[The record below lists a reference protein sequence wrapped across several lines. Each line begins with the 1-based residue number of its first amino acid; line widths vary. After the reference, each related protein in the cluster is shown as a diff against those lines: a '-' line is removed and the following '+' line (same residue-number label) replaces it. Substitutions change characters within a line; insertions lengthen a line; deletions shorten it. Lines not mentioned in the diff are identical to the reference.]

1 MTDTQVD
8 APGGANGPR
17 SEQGTSRLHRLI
29 HGWSAN
35 LVQVFLALTQ
45 QLLLIPA
52 FLHFWSSDMLAAWLA
67 LFAAGN
73 LIVVADAGLQLRSIN
88 RFLAF
93 KSCVD
98 CDGRTAN
105 FYVRIMRIYLR
116 IIVMLGALLI
126 VGTELFPSA
135 EYLGFR
141 GLPTFDTAMLVITV
155 GTLLSLPANLVAG
168 LYRARGKYGRAVWAQ
183 NVALGLG
190 QVGQLVAIAWFGS
203 LLAVA
208 IAYVSAQILFALFL
222 IVYDA
227 PRQLPFLRRAR
238 GRLVARSV
246 ASWRWSAGQLR
257 LGFPFFISNM
267 AELALVNAPMLL
279 VSAMVP
285 DRVAVAQWG
294 LVRVIS
300 SFLRGLCVLMTLPIG
315 AELGHDYATGD
326 KERLRRLYAQ
336 GSLLVTAMASLIV
349 AGLLPF
355 WSDFFA
361 LWTHGSIPNDATLAV
376 ALLLGSAVVAPSLM
390 AFVFANHSNRG
401 DLLVR
406 TKGLQLI
413 AFLILSVLLIPRL
426 GPLGAAIAIVAS
438 DLLTQFGIL
447 TLVIMRQTLAHPL
460 RHMLVLIASMVV
472 IIPGGWGL
480 GLAIHAMVPGTGIFR
495 FLAECTIW
503 LVVVMLAASPLLI
516 ARVRQYVLAAV
527 PS

>member
-8 APGGANGPR
+8 APGRTDGPK
-17 SEQGTSRLHRLI
+17 SEEGGGRLHRLI

-35 LVQVFLALTQ
+35 LVQMLLALTQ

-52 FLHFWSSDMLAAWLA
+52 FLHFWTSDMLAAWLA
-67 LFAAGN
+67 LFAAGS
-73 LIVVADAGLQLRSIN
+73 LVIIADAGLQLRSIN

-98 CDGRTAN
+98 CDGRTAS
-105 FYVRIMRIYLR
+105 FYARMMRIYLC
-116 IIVMLGALLI
+116 IVVVLGALLI
-126 VGTELFPSA
+126 IGTELFPPA
-135 EYLGFR
+135 AVLGFR

-155 GTLLSLPANLVAG
+155 GTLLALPANLVSG
-168 LYRARGKYGRAVWAQ
+168 LYRVRGKYGRAVWSQ

-190 QVGQLVAIAWFGS
+190 QVGQLIAVALFGS

-208 IAYVSAQILFALFL
+208 IAYVSTQILFALFL

-238 GRLVARSV
+238 GRSAV
-246 ASWRWSAGQLR
+246 SWRWSAGQFG
-257 LGFPFFISNM
+257 LGFPFSIANLT
-267 AELALVNAPMLL
+267 ELVLANAPMLL
-279 VSAMVP
+279 VSAMVT

-300 SFLRGLCVLMTLPIG
+300 SFLRGLCILMTLPIG
-315 AELGHDYATGD
+315 AELGHDHAIGD
-326 KERLRRLYAQ
+326 KVRLRRLYAQ
-336 GSLLVTAMASLIV
+336 GSLFVTAMASLIV

-361 LWTHGSIPNDATLAV
+361 LWTHGSIPNDATLAIT
-376 ALLLGSAVVAPSLM
+376 LLLGSAVVAPSLM

-447 TLVIMRQTLAHPL
+447 TLVIMSQTLAHPL
-460 RHMLVLIASMVV
+460 RHMLVLIASMVT
-472 IIPGGWGL
+472 IMLGGWGL
-480 GLAIHAMVPGTGIFR
+480 GLAIHALVPGAGMFR
-495 FLAECTIW
+495 FLVECTIW
-503 LVVVMLAASPLLI
+503 LVVVTLAASPLLI
-516 ARVRQYVLAAV
+516 ARVRRYVLAAV
-527 PS
+527 PN

>member
-1 MTDTQVD
+1 MTDTQID
-8 APGGANGPR
+8 APGGADGPR

-73 LIVVADAGLQLRSIN
+73 LIVVADSGLQLRSIN

-93 KSCVD
+93 KSGAD
-98 CDGRTAN
+98 CDGRTAT
-105 FYVRIMRIYLR
+105 YYARMMRIYLR
-116 IIVMLGALLI
+116 IVVVLGALLI

-135 EYLGFR
+135 AYLGFR

-168 LYRARGKYGRAVWAQ
+168 LYRVRGKYGRAVWTQ

-190 QVGQLVAIAWFGS
+190 QIGQLIAIAWFGS

-227 PRQLPFLRRAR
+227 PRQLPFLRGAR
-238 GRLVARSV
+238 GGPV
-246 ASWRWSAGQLR
+246 ASWRWNVGQLR
-257 LGFPFFISNM
+257 LGFPFFIANLT
-267 AELALVNAPMLL
+267 ELALVNAPMLL
-279 VSAMVP
+279 VSAMVA

-300 SFLRGLCVLMTLPIG
+300 SFLRGLCILATLPIG
-315 AELGHDYATGD
+315 AELGHDYAIGD

-349 AGLLPF
+349 GGLLPF

-376 ALLLGSAVVAPSLM
+376 ALLLGSAIVAPSLM

-413 AFLILSVLLIPRL
+413 AFLILSVVFIPRL

-438 DLLTQFGIL
+438 DLLTQLGIL
-447 TLVIMRQTLAHPL
+447 TLVIMSQTLARPL
-460 RHMLVLIASMVV
+460 RHMLVLIASMVT
-472 IIPGGWGL
+472 IILGGWGL
-480 GLAIHAMVPGTGIFR
+480 GLAIHAMVPGTGMFR

-503 LVVVMLAASPLLI
+503 LVVVSLAASPLLI
-516 ARVRQYVLAAV
+516 ARVRQYALAAV